1 MEREDWDARYE
12 GGELLWKAEP
22 NRFLV
27 EQTGDLTPGTVL
39 DLACG
44 EGRNAIWLAQ
54 HGWDATGVDFSP
66 VALSK
71 AARFAAERGVE
82 VEWIEADVRTWRPGA
97 AFDLV
102 IVFYLQLPEAE
113 RSVVFRAAADAVGQD
128 PGSTLLVVGHDLE
141 NLTAG
146 TGGPQDPSV
155 LYTVD
160 DVVSDIG
167 GSGLEVERAR
177 QAHRPVTTELG
188 AVDALDVVVRAR
200 RAKVPAPTP

>member
-1 MEREDWDARYE
+1 MESEDWDARYE

-27 EQTGDLTPGTVL
+27 EQTEDLTPGTVL
-39 DLACG
+39 DVACG

-54 HGWDATGVDFSP
+54 RGWEATGVDFSP

-71 AARFAAERGVE
+71 AARLAADRGVE

-97 AFDLV
+97 RFDLV
-102 IVFYLQLPEAE
+102 LVFYLQLPVAE
-113 RSVVFRAAADAVGQD
+113 RRIAFRAAADAVSEQ

-167 GSGLEVERAR
+167 GAGLEVERAR
-177 QAHRPVTTELG
+177 QAHRPVTTDQG
-188 AVDALDVVVRAR
+188 VVDALDVVVRAR
-200 RAKVPAPTP
+200 RTRVPAPSF